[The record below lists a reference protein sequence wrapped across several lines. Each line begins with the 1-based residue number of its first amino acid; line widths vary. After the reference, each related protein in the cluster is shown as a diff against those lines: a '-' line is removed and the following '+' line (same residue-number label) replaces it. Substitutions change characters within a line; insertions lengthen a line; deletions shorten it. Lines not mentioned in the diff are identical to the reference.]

1 MGWRRGAA
9 EGGQRYVAEESAE
22 GQEIGEAERLVVH
35 VILLFFSLPVC
46 VHVFVCQGRYSTFD
60 IRHIYALELGT
71 NMGISTQ
78 CLKVTR
84 IRTRRIS

>member
-22 GQEIGEAERLVVH
+22 GQEIGEAERFVVH
-35 VILLFFSLPVC
+35 FISLFFALPVC
-46 VHVFVCQGRYSTFD
+46 VHVCVSGLIFD

-78 CLKVTR
+78 CLKVMR